1 MAGRKA
7 QLDFSD
13 SKCSSC
19 ASHSYYIILGLI
31 LVYYA
36 TLSMH
41 SQVTSESCKP
51 NETSSK
57 YQHCGLHPDGVRD
70 LDCFTKNTWSKLRC
84 MWKPGKHASKN
95 THTLVIQQK
104 KKQTY
109 YCKIY
114 KNITKFSEDI
124 GFFKRH
130 SVTIQI
136 FENSESKNCTQAVF
150 QGSPESLQR
159 CDPPNYVK
167 FTRHSGKLDIN
178 VRWDQNDVKHIMSY
192 SARYKALG
200 SLQWNESPVISQN
213 KTKSRVENLNSSVAY
228 VLQIHC
234 IANTK
239 CTQCPWS
246 EPYTVLSELT
256 SQPVIVNFEE
266 TDVPNENGTRLVSI
280 TWKVSARDLHDG
292 YNVTIGKE
300 SGEAPIEQ
308 INTTQPSITLILSY
322 SAYRVSIRSFNNV
335 SISPAVSQIIPLRE
349 DMDSMGDDKLN
360 VTVHNNI
367 SFKIY
372 WTDSL
377 RKKYVCYCAEW
388 REEKTKTAYKS
399 FYLKGKNYYTFSP
412 LKEPLKPYKR
422 YTLSLHVR
430 PNKDTCNMKHLNNS
444 ERTFAST
451 TFYFMEGTPV
461 SGPANISIYNLTQNS
476 MVLQWSSIPEED
488 TRGFLLGYTIHYSEY
503 HPWGTESEKNITVD
517 PNLNKYELNDLTSGT
532 TYQVEISGFTSK
544 GTGKRSAPN
553 YFKTTQEGSFRFTSI
568 IVVAAVVATVLIFG
582 PPIIK
587 RAKVVLWPSIPNPG
601 KSNTMQK
608 IDRPCE
614 LELLEAINTLKAEEW
629 ETKSLQIIEKEAVAP
644 ATILPAMLPLLCGLD
659 KRGDSPGITC
669 NWIQTETD
677 DATGEISP
685 NNTTDTLLETQQTDL
700 QSFPFPFPSGYT
712 TMEMF
717 QQVMPQS
724 ITAITQDMESD
735 PEDTDLT
742 VFNPKPGLEYVR
754 QFSTSP
760 ASDSDHLSTI
770 L

>member
-1 MAGRKA
+1 MAGCKV

-13 SKCSSC
+13 SRCSSC
-19 ASHSYYIILGLI
+19 ASHPYYIILGLI
-31 LVYYA
+31 LVHYA

-41 SQVTSESCKP
+41 SQVTPEKCKV
-51 NETSSK
+51 NEISSK
-57 YQHCGLHPDGVRD
+57 YRHCGLQPDGVRD
-70 LDCFTKNTWSKLRC
+70 LDCFTKYPWSKLRC

-95 THTLVIQQK
+95 THILVIQPQK
-104 KKQTY
+104 GN
-109 YCKIY
+109 YCRVY
-114 KNITKFSEDI
+114 KNINKSREGITFYKN
-124 GFFKRH
+124 H
-130 SVTIQI
+130 YVTIQI
-136 FENSESKNCTQAVF
+136 FENSQSKNCTKADF

-178 VRWDQNDVKHIMSY
+178 VSWDQNDVKHIMSY
-192 SARYKALG
+192 SVRYKALG
-200 SLQWNESPVISQN
+200 SLQWNESPGMSQN
-213 KTKSRVENLNSSVAY
+213 KTTCRVENLNSSVAY
-228 VLQIHC
+228 ALQIHC
-234 IANTK
+234 ITNTK

-246 EPYTVLSELT
+246 EAYTVPSEVT
-256 SQPVIVNFEE
+256 SQPVIVNFKE
-266 TDVPNENGTRLVSI
+266 TDVANEKGTRLVSI

-292 YNVTIGKE
+292 YIVTIGKE
-300 SGEAPIEQ
+300 SGEAPIER
-308 INTTQPSITLILSY
+308 INTIQPSITLILSY
-322 SAYRVSIRSFNNV
+322 SAYSVSIQSFNNV
-335 SISPAVSQIIPLRE
+335 SISPAVSHIIPLRE
-349 DMDSMGDDKLN
+349 DMDSMGDDELN

-372 WTDSL
+372 WKDFL
-377 RKKYVCYCAEW
+377 LKKYVCYCAEW

-399 FYLKGKNYYTFSP
+399 FYLKGKNYYTFSL

-422 YTLSLHVR
+422 YTVSLHVR

-444 ERTFAST
+444 EGTFASRK
-451 TFYFMEGTPV
+451 FYFMEGTPV
-461 SGPANISIYNLTQNS
+461 SGPANIISYNLTQNS

-488 TRGFLLGYTIHYSEY
+488 TRGFLLGYTIHYTEN
-503 HPWGTESEKNITVD
+503 HLRGTESENNITVD
-517 PNLNKYELNDLTSGT
+517 PNVNKYKLKDLTSGT
-532 TYQVEISGFTSK
+532 TYQVQISGFTSK
-544 GTGKRSAPN
+544 GTGKRSEPN
-553 YFKTTQEGSFRFTSI
+553 FFTTTQEGSFKFTSI
-568 IVVAAVVATVLIFG
+568 IVAIAVLAAGLIFG

-629 ETKSLQIIEKEAVAP
+629 ETKSLHIIEKEAVPP

-677 DATGEISP
+677 DATGNISP

-724 ITAITQDMESD
+724 ITAVTQDMESD
-735 PEDTDLT
+735 PEDADLT
-742 VFNPKPGLEYVR
+742 VFNPKPGLDYVR

-760 ASDSDHLSTI
+760 VSDSDHLSTI